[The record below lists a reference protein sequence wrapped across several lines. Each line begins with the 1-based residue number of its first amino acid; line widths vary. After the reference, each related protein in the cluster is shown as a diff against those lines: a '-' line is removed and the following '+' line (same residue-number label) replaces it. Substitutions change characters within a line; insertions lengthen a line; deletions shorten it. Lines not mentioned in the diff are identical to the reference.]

1 MNKITRKFFAIL
13 LSCMLVVAGVA
24 TPAKT
29 TDNAVIAAENVAKK
43 GTVTMTVERITI
55 GQGYLVSPVQVEI
68 QNGDTVDTVFKRVM
82 DAKGFKYDDNGYL
95 ASIENADTGKINIP
109 AEISAMPDTTVWG
122 NPNPVK
128 APTNTAND
136 GNSYANKGLGSSS
149 YHTMAGWMFTI
160 NNVFSNEG
168 AASTPVKDGDVI
180 RWQFSVY
187 GYGADIGSDTESY
200 TGIKKVTFANKD
212 ELIKEAATLVNNKTM
227 MKDADVKVEY
237 NNAIKVLE
245 KYNPSETEVKN
256 ELTKLKNVQKDFVKK
271 TTVTKAS
278 VKGIKN
284 VKGLKAKVAV
294 KKIKGVTGYQ
304 YKYSNNKKF
313 KKAVVKSTKKN
324 TLTTKK
330 FKKNQKCYVTV
341 RAYKKVNGIKY
352 YGRWSKVKAVK
363 IKK

>member
-1 MNKITRKFFAIL
+1 
-13 LSCMLVVAGVA
+13 
-24 TPAKT
+24 
-29 TDNAVIAAENVAKK
+29 
-43 GTVTMTVERITI
+43 
-55 GQGYLVSPVQVEI
+55 
-68 QNGDTVDTVFKRVM
+68 
-82 DAKGFKYDDNGYL
+82 
-95 ASIENADTGKINIP
+95 
-109 AEISAMPDTTVWG
+109 
-122 NPNPVK
+122 
-128 APTNTAND
+128 
-136 GNSYANKGLGSSS
+136 
-149 YHTMAGWMFTI
+149 MFTI

-227 MKDADVKVEY
+227 MKDANVKVEY

-313 KKAVVKSTKKN
+313 KKAVVKSIKKN

>member
-1 MNKITRKFFAIL
+1 
-13 LSCMLVVAGVA
+13 
-24 TPAKT
+24 
-29 TDNAVIAAENVAKK
+29 
-43 GTVTMTVERITI
+43 
-55 GQGYLVSPVQVEI
+55 
-68 QNGDTVDTVFKRVM
+68 
-82 DAKGFKYDDNGYL
+82 
-95 ASIENADTGKINIP
+95 
-109 AEISAMPDTTVWG
+109 MPDTTVWG

-256 ELTKLKNVQKDFVKK
+256 ELKKLKNVQKDFVKK

-294 KKIKGVTGYQ
+294 KKIK
-304 YKYSNNKKF
+304 
-313 KKAVVKSTKKN
+313 KAVVKSIKKN